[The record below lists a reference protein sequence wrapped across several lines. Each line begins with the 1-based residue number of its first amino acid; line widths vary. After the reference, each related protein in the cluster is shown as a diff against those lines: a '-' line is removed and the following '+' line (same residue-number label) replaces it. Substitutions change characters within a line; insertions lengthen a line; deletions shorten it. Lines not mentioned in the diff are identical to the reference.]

1 MSKHYD
7 VGIVGGGIIG
17 QSIAYQL
24 AKEGISVL
32 VLDRHKGGSGATSAA
47 AGMLGANSELE
58 QNDAFFQF
66 AKESQ
71 RQYHLL
77 QDELSNFSQIHI
89 QLVDKGMYKV
99 ALSQEE
105 AIALKN
111 AVQHH
116 ETLEWHTRETVL
128 NHEPSVSSEIEGALH
143 IPEDGH
149 VSPKHVCEAFTKS
162 ASLLGATFIENAPV
176 QSIKKASVN
185 DYLLGT
191 PQGDF
196 TCNKVVIANGVWSG
210 YFFKQLG
217 LPNRMKPV
225 KGECLAVKSN
235 TLHLEKTIFYD
246 HCYIVP
252 KGDGRFVVGATMVEN
267 DWSTTPSLGGIHALI
282 EKVSPLVPGI
292 SSAQLISTWA
302 GLRPQSEDGKP
313 YIGVHPED
321 DNILFATGHYR
332 NGILLAPKTGT
343 MIRDFILKK
352 KIDENYVR
360 AFSVTRNLA
369 QSNEVIV

>member
-1 MSKHYD
+1 MSKHFD

-89 QLVDKGMYKV
+89 QLVDKGMYKI

-105 AIALKN
+105 AIALKK

-116 ETLEWHTRETVL
+116 EALEWHTRETVL

-149 VSPKHVCEAFTKS
+149 VSPIHVCEAFTKS

-176 QSIKKASVN
+176 QSVKKTSVN
-185 DYLLGT
+185 DYILST

-217 LPNRMKPV
+217 LPNGMKPV

-252 KGDGRFVVGATMVEN
+252 KGDGRFVVGATMVED

>member
-24 AKEGISVL
+24 AKEGVSVL
-32 VLDRHKGGSGATSAA
+32 VLDRDKGGSGATSAA

-71 RQYHLL
+71 RQYHSL
-77 QDELSNFSQIHI
+77 QEELSELSQIHI
-89 QLVDKGMYKV
+89 QLVDKGMYKI
-99 ALSQEE
+99 AFTSEE
-105 AIALKN
+105 AASLKQV
-111 AVQHH
+111 AQHH
-116 ETLEWHTRETVL
+116 EGLEWHTKETVL
-128 NHEPSVSSEIEGALH
+128 NYEPFISSGIEGALH

-149 VSPKHVCEAFTKS
+149 VSPLHVCEAFTKS
-162 ASLLGATFIENAPV
+162 ASLLGATFIENAAV
-176 QSIKKASVN
+176 HSIKKTSATEYV
-185 DYLLGT
+185 LCT
-191 PQGDF
+191 PQEDYI
-196 TCNKVVIANGVWSG
+196 CNKVVIANGVWSG
-210 YFFKQLG
+210 YFFNQLG
-217 LPNRMKPV
+217 LPNGMKPV

-235 TLHLEKTIFYD
+235 DLHLEKTIFYD

-267 DWSTTPSLGGIHALI
+267 NWSTTPSLGGIQSLI
-282 EKVSPLVPGI
+282 EKITPLVPSI
-292 SSAQLISTWA
+292 SSAQLLSTWA
-302 GLRPQSEDGKP
+302 GLRPQSDDGKP

-343 MIRDFILKK
+343 MIKDLILKRK
-352 KIDENYVR
+352 LDENYVS
-360 AFSVTRNLA
+360 AFSITRNIP
-369 QSNEVIV
+369 QFVR

>member
-24 AKEGISVL
+24 AKEGVSVL
-32 VLDRHKGGSGATSAA
+32 VLERDKGGSGATSAA

-71 RQYHLL
+71 RQYHHL
-77 QDELSNFSQIHI
+77 QDELLDLSQIHI

-99 ALSQEE
+99 AKTLEE
-105 AIALKN
+105 VMSLKQ
-111 AVQHH
+111 AVHHH
-116 ETLEWHTRETVL
+116 ESLEWHTKETVL
-128 NHEPSVSSEIEGALH
+128 INEPYVSNEIEGALH

-149 VSPKHVCEAFTKS
+149 VSPIHVCKAFTKS

-176 QSIKKASVN
+176 HSIQKTSVN
-185 DYLLGT
+185 DYVLCT

-196 TCNKVVIANGVWSG
+196 TCNKVVVANGVWSG

-217 LPNRMKPV
+217 LPNGMKPV

-252 KGDGRFVVGATMVEN
+252 KGDGRFVIGATMVED
-267 DWSTTPSLGGIHALI
+267 DWSTTPSLGGIQALI
-282 EKVSPLVPGI
+282 EKITPLMPSI
-292 SSAQLISTWA
+292 SSAQLVSTWA

-313 YIGVHPED
+313 YIGLHPED

-332 NGILLAPKTGT
+332 NGILLAPQTGT
-343 MIRDFILKK
+343 MIRDFILKR

-360 AFSVTRNLA
+360 AFSITRNLT
-369 QSNEVIV
+369 QSVR